1 MPITAG
7 QRHQQQPD
15 RHSKRNGY
23 LTYQMTLRKVL
34 RAQQLRINTRVHI
47 NWLHAC
53 DAGCGRLASSI
64 NSALSSSAAVQT
76 WINGAINPSFQMYD
90 FSTSIPA
97 AALPATG
104 ALPLKSAFHA
114 SCPRWPGRRGELFA
128 ILIDPRF
135 GNRWR
140 EVIFQTSKNT
150 GGGKKR
156 I

>member
-1 MPITAG
+1 MSITAG
-7 QRHQQQPD
+7 QRHQQQPN
-15 RHSKRNGY
+15 RHLKRNGY

-90 FSTSIPA
+90 FSTSIPSVA
-97 AALPATG
+97 SRLLVPSPSNLRSTPPVLADPGTAVNCLPFYRSSIW
-104 ALPLKSAFHA
+104 KSVAESDIPDQQEH
-114 SCPRWPGRRGELFA
+114 WRR
-128 ILIDPRF
+128 
-135 GNRWR
+135 
-140 EVIFQTSKNT
+140 
-150 GGGKKR
+150 KKR